1 MTIKQR
7 LMWQLTLTWSST
19 EGAGVT
25 EHDAEIDSTNAAPA
39 DRRPSLM
46 ARLDRWFS
54 GCGMLQFNSRGCVL
68 TALDRC
74 GSG

>member
-1 MTIKQR
+1 
-7 LMWQLTLTWSST
+7 
-19 EGAGVT
+19 VT